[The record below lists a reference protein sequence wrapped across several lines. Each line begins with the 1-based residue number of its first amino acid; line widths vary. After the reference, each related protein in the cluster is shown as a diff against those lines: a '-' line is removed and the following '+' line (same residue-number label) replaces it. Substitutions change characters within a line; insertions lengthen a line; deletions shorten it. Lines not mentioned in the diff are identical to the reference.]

1 MGKLPD
7 VDTRTLTVDSVTGPP
22 AAGDA
27 SLRTAA
33 GGDIVSRMPTSEVR
47 RPPRAEALPE
57 RRRHRTRSEDLRRAA
72 RDQSPDSSARSDAP
86 SPRPGSPARTLSG
99 VQILVVDD
107 DHDILEFFAAAL
119 ASCGGDVTATDNASD
134 GLALAIRTRPHVIV
148 SDIAMIGEDGYWLI
162 GRLRQLPAE
171 MLPRVP
177 VIAAT
182 AYGREHSRSRVL
194 AAGFTEHLQ
203 KPVDPEE
210 LCQIVA
216 KVAGR

>member
-1 MGKLPD
+1 VSRARRHPNVSG
-7 VDTRTLTVDSVTGPP
+7 
-22 AAGDA
+22 
-27 SLRTAA
+27 LRTAL
-33 GGDIVSRMPTSEVR
+33 GGDIVSRMPTIKAR
-47 RPPRAEALPE
+47 RPSRAEALPE
-57 RRRHRTRSEDLRRAA
+57 RRRHRLRSEDLQRES
-72 RDQSPDSSARSDAP
+72 RDQPPHRSEHPLSPA
-86 SPRPGSPARTLSG
+86 PRPGSLPRTLTG
-99 VQILVVDD
+99 LQILVVDD
-107 DHDILEFFAAAL
+107 DPDILEVFATAL
-119 ASCGGDVTATDNASD
+119 TACGGDVTATDNASD

-171 MLPRVP
+171 MLPKVP

-210 LCQIVA
+210 LCQVVA
-216 KVAGR
+216 KVASR

>member
-1 MGKLPD
+1 
-7 VDTRTLTVDSVTGPP
+7 
-22 AAGDA
+22 
-27 SLRTAA
+27 LRTVV
-33 GGDIVSRMPTSEVR
+33 GRDIVSRMPIIEAR
-47 RPPRAEALPE
+47 RFPRAEALPE
-57 RRRHRTRSEDLRRAA
+57 RRRDRLRSQDPRREPRDQPPHRSE
-72 RDQSPDSSARSDAP
+72 RSDAP
-86 SPRPGSPARTLSG
+86 APRPGSLPRALTGL
-99 VQILVVDD
+99 QILVVDD
-107 DHDILEFFAAAL
+107 DPDILELFAAAL
-119 ASCGGDVTATDNASD
+119 TACGGDVTATDNASD

-162 GRLRQLPAE
+162 GRLRQLPPE

-210 LCQIVA
+210 LCQVVA
-216 KVAGR
+216 KVVGR

>member
-1 MGKLPD
+1 MA
-7 VDTRTLTVDSVTGPP
+7 R
-22 AAGDA
+22 A
-27 SLRTAA
+27 
-33 GGDIVSRMPTSEVR
+33 GDIVSRMPTIEAR
-47 RPPRAEALPE
+47 RPPRGEALPA
-57 RRRHRTRSEDLRRAA
+57 RRRHPLRSEDRRREPVDRVASYA
-72 RDQSPDSSARSDAP
+72 DRPESPA
-86 SPRPGSPARTLSG
+86 PRPGTLPRVLTG
-99 VQILVVDD
+99 LNILVVDD
-107 DHDILEFFAAAL
+107 DRDILDLFATAL
-119 ASCGGDVTATDNASD
+119 TACGGDVTATDNASD

-162 GRLRQLPAE
+162 ARLRQLPAE
-171 MLPRVP
+171 MLPNVP

-210 LCQIVA
+210 LCRMVA